1 LALPAN
7 NSLIAIVDD
16 DESVREAL
24 KGLLRSMKFVVET
37 FSSAEDF
44 LRSAHVNRATCLIA
58 DINMPGMSGLDLYRH
73 VSNLSRRIPMILITA
88 YPDDGMRSSPLG
100 AGIFGYLIKPFSD
113 DDLIKSLGFACSA
126 APDCNDTP

>member
-1 LALPAN
+1 MPAN

-16 DESVREAL
+16 DKSVREAI
-24 KGLLRSMKFVVET
+24 KSLLRSMEFTAET

-44 LRSAHVNRATCLIA
+44 LRSAHVDRTTCLIA
-58 DINMPGMSGLDLYRH
+58 DINMPGMSGLDLHRH

-88 YPDDGMRSSPLG
+88 YADDGVRSSPPG

-113 DDLIKSLGFACSA
+113 DDLIKSLRFAFAA
-126 APDCNDTP
+126 APDCNDAP